1 MKVRAQ
7 GAEKREKNTPRRRAD
22 LLPVVTLHFGWHEG
36 RGGVAIDPT
45 RTLKAIV
52 GLSLVFTAAS
62 IPVHG
67 AMMFLGRLEILSV
80 FVLFTAVYWRK

>member
-1 MKVRAQ
+1 M
-7 GAEKREKNTPRRRAD
+7 
-22 LLPVVTLHFGWHEG
+22 
-36 RGGVAIDPT
+36 AIDPT

-67 AMMFLGRLEILSV
+67 AMMFLGRLEIFSG